1 MPGVFEGGEGAR
13 GDELAQSV
21 VAFVVGVFVE
31 PEAVG
36 AHEAVG
42 VGGGVEVGEG
52 EGVVVFVGVE
62 EGDAV
67 VWVEVEDEVEGA
79 GDFPG
84 GGSGVG

>member
-1 MPGVFEGGEGAR
+1 MFEGGEGAR

-21 VAFVVGVFVE
+21 VAFVVGVFVG

>member
-1 MPGVFEGGEGAR
+1 MFEGGEGAR

-42 VGGGVEVGEG
+42 VGGC
-52 EGVVVFVGVE
+52 
-62 EGDAV
+62 AP
-67 VWVEVEDEVEGA
+67 
-79 GDFPG
+79 PG
-84 GGSGVG
+84 GLSRSIQLLHLGQASAEQLIFNHSFQIHH